1 MERTGI
7 ASSGTPTASRQGNER
22 QQLGSRL
29 RAVRSAT
36 ERLAAPLTAEDQ
48 SLQSMP
54 SCSPVKWHRAHTTW
68 FWEAFVLGPR
78 GVAPFDPRYG
88 VLFNS
93 YYEALG
99 TRHARPKRGLLSRP
113 TADEVGVYRRAVD
126 ALVQECIAES
136 DHLPALRALVELG
149 MAHEEQHQEL
159 ILTDVLHAFAQN
171 PLRPAYQ
178 PARPSAPGSPTPL
191 AYVPFDGGLVEIG
204 AEPGPDFRFDNE
216 EPRHR
221 VYLRPFQLADRL
233 LTVAE
238 WKLFARAG
246 GYRNAALWLSD
257 GWDWVNR
264 EGIEAPAYGR
274 LEGDDL
280 IVFGLEGERI
290 AHDDEPITHVSFYEA
305 DALARFF
312 DARLP
317 TEAEWEFA
325 ARGEPVTG
333 NFLESGALRA
343 LPSIRE
349 RSAAVRRSAEP
360 TPGPSIRERSA
371 AVRRSAEPTPAARPL
386 AQLYGDA
393 WEWTQSPYVPYPGYQ
408 PAAGALGEY
417 NGKFMANQIVLR
429 GGSCL
434 TPGAHM
440 RATYRNF
447 WPADTQFQV
456 AGVRLAL
463 EGRSS

>member
-1 MERTGI
+1 MERT
-7 ASSGTPTASRQGNER
+7 AFASRGDDAASPQGTER

-29 RAVRSAT
+29 QAVRSAT
-36 ERLAAPLTAEDQ
+36 ERLAAPLSPEDQ

-78 GVAPFDPRYG
+78 GAAPFDERYG
-88 VLFNS
+88 MLFNS

-113 TADEVGVYRRAVD
+113 SADEVGVYRRAVD
-126 ALVQECIAES
+126 ALVQEAIAS
-136 DHLPALRALVELG
+136 TDHLPALRSLVELG

-178 PARPSAPGSPTPL
+178 PQRPAQSGTPAPL
-191 AYVPFDGGLVEIG
+191 AFVPFAGGLVEIG
-204 AEPGPDFRFDNE
+204 AHAGTDFRFDNE

-221 VYLRPFQLADRL
+221 VYLQPFQLADRL
-233 LTVAE
+233 LSVAE
-238 WKLFARAG
+238 WKQFARAG

-257 GWDWVNR
+257 GWDWIRR
-264 EGIEAPAYGR
+264 EGVEGPAYAR

-280 IVFGLEGERI
+280 VVFGLQGERI

-312 DARLP
+312 GARLP
-317 TEAEWEFA
+317 TEAEWEIA
-325 ARGEPVTG
+325 ACGEPVTG
-333 NFLESGALRA
+333 NFVESGALRA
-343 LPSIRE
+343 LP
-349 RSAAVRRSAEP
+349 RSGS
-360 TPGPSIRERSA
+360 
-371 AVRRSAEPTPAARPL
+371 RPL
-386 AQLYGDA
+386 SQLYGDA

-463 EGRSS
+463 EGRAS

>member
-1 MERTGI
+1 MQRTDL
-7 ASSGTPTASRQGNER
+7 AAPHELNSSRHQRER

-29 RAVRSAT
+29 RAVRAAT
-36 ERLAAPLTAEDQ
+36 ERLAAPLSPEDQ
-48 SLQSMP
+48 NLQSMP

-78 GVAPFDPRYG
+78 GVAAFDERFG
-88 VLFNS
+88 RLFNS

-99 TRHARPKRGLLSRP
+99 ARHARPKRGLLSRP
-113 TADEVGVYRRAVD
+113 TADEVGAYRRAVD
-126 ALVQECIAES
+126 ALVQDVIAR
-136 DHLPALRALVELG
+136 DDDLAALRPLVELG

-159 ILTDVLHAFAQN
+159 ILTDLLHAFAQN
-171 PLRPAYQ
+171 PLRPAY
-178 PARPSAPGSPTPL
+178 RSMRSSAAGAVAPL
-191 AYVPFDGGLVEIG
+191 RFVPFSGGLVEVG
-204 AEPGPDFRFDNE
+204 AERGIDFRFDNE

-221 VYLRPFQLADRL
+221 VYLEPFSLADRL

-238 WKLFARAG
+238 WKTFARAG
-246 GYRNAALWLSD
+246 GYRDASLWLSD

-264 EGIEAPAYGR
+264 EGIEAPAYAR
-274 LEGDDL
+274 LEGDAL
-280 IVFGLEGERI
+280 VTFGFEGERE

-312 DARLP
+312 EARLP
-317 TEAEWEFA
+317 TEAEWEVA
-325 ARGEPVTG
+325 ARDVPVAG
-333 NFLESGALRA
+333 NFVESGSLRA
-343 LPSIRE
+343 MPRE
-349 RSAAVRRSAEP
+349 S
-360 TPGPSIRERSA
+360 GPAI
-371 AVRRSAEPTPAARPL
+371 
-386 AQLYGDA
+386 AQLWGDA

-463 EGRSS
+463 EGRPS